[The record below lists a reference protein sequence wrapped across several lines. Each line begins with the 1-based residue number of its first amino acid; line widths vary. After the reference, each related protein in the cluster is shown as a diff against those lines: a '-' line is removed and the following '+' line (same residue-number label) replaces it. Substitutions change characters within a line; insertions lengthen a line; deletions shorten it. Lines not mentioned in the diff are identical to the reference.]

1 MSLMTV
7 DDHRA
12 AASELNTVHRAVDG
26 FERDHSKTFEVGPHM
41 EPPATETSGRLRRNL
56 QRIRKALDRIQIGMQ
71 SVQACTQPGDERSEY
86 GWKPAETLTPA
97 FARPQPTEVVTLD
110 DHIAA
115 ARALGPAE
123 PAIDRFLEIIKR
135 RRHLPVRIVDDA
147 IRVLHLI
154 QIVRLEMN
162 DLQFCTLSGRSTPRV
177 NCWQGQSNHFDGTKQ
192 SEVHQ

>member
-1 MSLMTV
+1 MSVMTV

-12 AASELNTVHRAVDG
+12 AASELATVQLAVDE
-26 FERDHSKTFEVGPHM
+26 FEHDHSKTFEVGLHM
-41 EPPATETSGRLRRNL
+41 EPPATETSGRVRRNL
-56 QRIRKALDRIQIGMQ
+56 QRIRKALDRVQIAMQ
-71 SVQACTQPGDERSEY
+71 AVQACTLPAGERSEY

-97 FARPQPTEVVTLD
+97 VARRHRTEVVTLA

-123 PAIDRFLEIIKR
+123 PAMDRFLDIINR
-135 RRHLPVRIVDDA
+135 RRHLPVRIMDDA

-162 DLQFCTLSGRSTPRV
+162 DLQFYTLSGRGTARV
-177 NCWQGQSNHFDGTKQ
+177 NCWQGQSNHFDGTEQ
-192 SEVHQ
+192 SGVHQ

>member
-1 MSLMTV
+1 MTLGM
-7 DDHRA
+7 DRYEITYNETHEIGSRRNIHHKSRNCAWETNSFTAKA
-12 AASELNTVHRAVDG
+12 AARVSAIPSPIT
-26 FERDHSKTFEVGPHM
+26 
-41 EPPATETSGRLRRNL
+41 
-56 QRIRKALDRIQIGMQ
+56 I
-71 SVQACTQPGDERSEY
+71 QACTQPGDERSEY

>member
-12 AASELNTVHRAVDG
+12 AASELTTVHRAVDE
-26 FERDHSKTFEVGPHM
+26 FEHDHSKTFEVGPHM
-41 EPPATETSGRLRRNL
+41 EPPATETSCRLRRNL

-86 GWKPAETLTPA
+86 GWKPAETLAPA
-97 FARPQPTEVVTLD
+97 FARRHPAEVVTLD

-123 PAIDRFLEIIKR
+123 PAIDRFLDIINR
-135 RRHLPVRIVDDA
+135 RRHLPVRVMDDA
-147 IRVLHLI
+147 IGVLHLI

-162 DLQFCTLSGRSTPRV
+162 DLQFYTLSGGGTPRV
-177 NCWQGQSNHFDGTKQ
+177 NCLQVQSNDFDGTEQ
-192 SEVHQ
+192 SGVHQ